1 MDHVFNGTFYADRK
15 GIEWVPEGEQ
25 FLPSLPPILPA
36 FSILTFLFLVSAA
49 GDGVFSLQEDNLI
62 KLVDLKT
69 NKTTTLLDVSD
80 IRDSNGRQMW
90 MVDWKLSP
98 DMKRVLVKTD
108 YKKVRC
114 AFFNRYFCFSR
125 GLIVPLSSLTN

>member
-1 MDHVFNGTFYADRK
+1 
-15 GIEWVPEGEQ
+15 
-25 FLPSLPPILPA
+25 
-36 FSILTFLFLVSAA
+36 LVSVA

-114 AFFNRYFCFSR
+114 AFQ
-125 GLIVPLSSLTN
+125 